1 MRVWVDGQLLV
12 DAWRPMRGYRS
23 ATVRLS
29 EGKHD
34 VRMEY
39 FERTGVAL
47 ARLTWRRVSR

>member
-1 MRVWVDGQLLV
+1 
-12 DAWRPMRGYRS
+12 MRGYRS

-29 EGKHD
+29 EGMHE
-34 VRMEY
+34 VRIEY

>member
-29 EGKHD
+29 EGTHD

-39 FERTGVAL
+39 FERTGAAL